1 MNYES
6 AGRSVA
12 VPTRAILA
20 AGLLLLG
27 ATTALAQTIEVKTGD
42 TGAIAAAT
50 PVVPASGT
58 AAATAATLVDSPV
71 QDQAATQRPEA
82 MAESADELEEFDPP
96 PLQMGD
102 ATRGLFAWQ
111 RSGDISSPTPRPITG
126 ATANRSYE
134 RYLKSFDFPIPER
147 MTSSVKASSGGGGNS
162 AK

>member
-6 AGRSVA
+6 AERSVA
-12 VPTRAILA
+12 VPTRAVLA
-20 AGLLLLG
+20 AALLLLG
-27 ATTALAQTIEVKTGD
+27 ATTSMAQTTGD